1 MSCVK
6 LRPAQASCALA
17 FEYHMLRLL
26 LLLCSIILET
36 TFPHGQVGEWV
47 VKVFAD
53 NMSISVRVRVE
64 LGANE

>member
-1 MSCVK
+1 
-6 LRPAQASCALA
+6 
-17 FEYHMLRLL
+17 MLRLL

-36 TFPHGQVGEWV
+36 TFHHGQVGEWV

-53 NMSISVRVRVE
+53 IMSISVRVRVE